1 MGLTLPG
8 TVGTVEEKVAAAE
21 RVMDLLLALLNT
33 RTRLTKAQIRRAV
46 RGYHGDARA
55 FERTFERDKDLLRTM
70 GVPIVVERGLVHE
83 DDVGYR
89 IDLESL
95 AATTTEFTPEEIG
108 VLSLAASVFSDVQ
121 WRSVA
126 GRGVTKVRGLG
137 PGVQHVPLP
146 VRLALRPPEATF
158 ETITEAIS
166 RRRAVRFDYAALT
179 SPKARRHVQPWRIL
193 ARNRAWYLI
202 GRDTDR
208 GAPRAFRLSRI
219 DGQVVAEGEED
230 AFEIPEHVDVGELLT
245 RQRAE
250 PVTVTVAI
258 APGRADLLRARST
271 PAGTAGERDLA
282 TITTTE
288 VLPLLDEIAGYGP
301 DVVLME
307 PAEFRER
314 LIMGFR
320 AAAGVSGVG

>member
-1 MGLTLPG
+1 M
-8 TVGTVEEKVAAAE
+8 EEKVEAAE
-21 RVMDLLLALLNT
+21 RVMDLLIALLNT
-33 RTRLTKAQIRRAV
+33 RTRLSKAQIRRAV

-55 FERTFERDKDLLRTM
+55 FERTFERDKDLLRTI

-89 IDLESL
+89 IDLESF
-95 AATTTEFTPEEIG
+95 AATTTDFTPEEIG
-108 VLSLAASVFSDVQ
+108 VLSIAASVFSDVQ

-137 PGVQHVPLP
+137 PGVQHVPP
-146 VRLALRPPEATF
+146 PFRLAIRPPEPTF

-166 RRRAVRFDYAALT
+166 RRRAVEFDYTALT
-179 SPKARRHVQPWRIL
+179 SPKVRRHVQPWRVL

-202 GRDTDR
+202 GFDTDR

-219 DGQVVAEGEED
+219 DGPVVAVGEED
-230 AFEIPEHVDVGELLT
+230 AFEAPEHVDVGELLT

-258 APGRADLLRARST
+258 APGRAELLRARST
-271 PAGTAGERDLA
+271 PVGRAGTRDLA

-288 VLPLLDEIAGYGP
+288 VLPLLDEIAGFGP
-301 DVVLME
+301 DVVLLE
-307 PAEFRER
+307 PVEYRER
-314 LIMGFR
+314 LVGGFR
-320 AAAGVSGVG
+320 AVVGVAGAD